1 MFAYKNFMLNTIS
14 YLSNST
20 QNRDMPKEI
29 NGIFEL
35 EREFSI
41 VNYLNS

>member
-1 MFAYKNFMLNTIS
+1 MFAYKNFMLNAIS
-14 YLSNST
+14 YLSNNS
-20 QNRDMPKEI
+20 QNRDLAKEI

-41 VNYLNS
+41 VSFLY

>member
-1 MFAYKNFMLNTIS
+1 MLNAIS
-14 YLSNST
+14 YLSNSS
-20 QNRDMPKEI
+20 QNRDLAKEI

-41 VNYLNS
+41 VIYFISSIY